1 MSKIFGD
8 LCVFNVSEQV
18 KSGANMK
25 DVSGIWELDPQ
36 FLGQRGAKPARLNVP
51 SRIFC
56 VFVFL
61 DALASLQ
68 LKLSLSE

>member
-1 MSKIFGD
+1 MR
-8 LCVFNVSEQV
+8 
-18 KSGANMK
+18 
-25 DVSGIWELDPQ
+25 DVSGIWGLDPQ

-51 SRIFC
+51 SRIFWI
-56 VFVFL
+56 FVFL